1 MKFHYFGQPR
11 TLDEDNGEPEDS
23 EYDDHAKNLELV
35 EMIVQKSLDFDVD
48 LNIIDEYSQDRNVV
62 FQFAFKNG

>member
-1 MKFHYFGQPR
+1 MKFHYCGYPR
-11 TLDEDNGEPEDS
+11 YLDEDDGVPNT
-23 EYDDHAKNLELV
+23 DHSKNLELV
-35 EMIVQKSLDFDVD
+35 EMIVQKSLDFDVG